1 MLKFNLLA
9 SRLIMIKSNILKNFI
24 LFSLFLLSC
33 STSDNNIISQAHK
46 ITTNINDKNN
56 DVVNESDLDKPVVVV
71 VIEDKKDHDEKTHK
85 TGK

>member
-1 MLKFNLLA
+1 
-9 SRLIMIKSNILKNFI
+9 MIKSNILKNFI

-33 STSDNNIISQAHK
+33 STSDNNIISQDHK